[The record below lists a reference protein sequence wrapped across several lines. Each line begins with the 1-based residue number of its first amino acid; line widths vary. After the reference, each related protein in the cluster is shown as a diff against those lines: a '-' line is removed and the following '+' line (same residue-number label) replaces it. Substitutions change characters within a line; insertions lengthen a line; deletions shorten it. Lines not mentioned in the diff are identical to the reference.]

1 MPDLDRLALAMS
13 ETETARSACFGA
25 S

>member
-1 MPDLDRLALAMS
+1 MRDLDRLALARS